1 MQRTQTRKLVFGALL
16 TALAVVLKSFLGIP
30 VSMFGGLIK
39 DINFSASIV
48 MYAGIALGPVYGAIV
63 GALTDVL
70 CAIIRPLGAYMPL
83 FTLTNALMGLLPAL
97 FFLKNKQHG
106 FWKHCWLYRPGK
118 LSARL
123 SATHSSSSIP
133 LECPAAWPG
142 SALSAR
148 LSSSRCIRRSSLAC
162 SNPPR
167 NFWHK
172 TSRFKTRPKSRQMRS
187 KL

>member
-63 GALTDVL
+63 GALTDIL

-106 FWKHCWLYRPGK
+106 FWKTLLAVSTGQIVCSFICNTLILIYSFGMP
-118 LSARL
+118 
-123 SATHSSSSIP
+123 SSVAWFRSISTFILIP
-133 LECPAAWPG
+133 VHT
-142 SALSAR
+142 ALIFGLLKS
-148 LSSSRCIRRSSLAC
+148 
-162 SNPPR
+162 PR